1 MEFSDFTEILGQW
14 AEQRPA
20 TPLDCWIDDA
30 NARLAAEVNGVR
42 CSIDLLDPCDAADP
56 QRLEALLSEGG
67 ASLACCCDGALAI
80 DPQTRCLVLVSWIPD
95 PCSLNELLNRLESLA
110 NQRAA
115 LLSLMQTSIRNTA
128 LTVYGRANLN
138 NRQPGV

>member
-30 NARLAAEVNGVR
+30 NVRLAAHVNGIC
-42 CSIDLLDPCDAADP
+42 CSIELLDPYDAADP

-67 ASLACCCDGALAI
+67 ASLACACEGALGI
-80 DPQTRCLVLVSWIPD
+80 DPETRCVVLVSWIPD
-95 PCSLNELLNRLESLA
+95 PFHLNDLLSRLESLA

-128 LTVYGRANLN
+128 PTLLGRANLN